1 MYKEGVK
8 RLYMNS
14 FSSIAELL
22 GEQNIERLKDGII
35 DLLLD
40 AIKNDLDTMNEY
52 LIDFDDLFDEVRRE
66 VFENVKD
73 KMVNKYTNEIEMRF
87 EELMKQ

>member
-1 MYKEGVK
+1 
-8 RLYMNS
+8 MNS

-40 AIKNDLDTMNEY
+40 VIKNDLDTMNEY

>member
-1 MYKEGVK
+1 
-8 RLYMNS
+8 MNS

>member
-1 MYKEGVK
+1 
-8 RLYMNS
+8 MNS

-40 AIKNDLDTMNEY
+40 VIKNDLDTMNEY

-66 VFENVKD
+66 VFDNVKY
-73 KMVNKYTNEIEMRF
+73 KMVKKYTNEIEMRF